1 MARSSQAAQDY
12 RLHERLTEAY
22 MADRIRIRVN
32 FEHLNRAGSPVFD
45 PWENVLPLVALI
57 MASILVMAV
66 NLVVGTIALIGA
78 MFAYAFLVRPWVAQR
93 VRQRTIES
101 MLKNAHNWQVI
112 WSLGG
117 VVVTLTENP
126 RIGVV
131 APAGNWRAFARQFPA
146 GSELGPGLG
155 GRDPEARAQR
165 DGFGEA
171 DATLTPDETADRGT

>member
-12 RLHERLTEAY
+12 RLHERLAEAY
-22 MADRIRIRVN
+22 MADRIRIQVN

-45 PWENVLPLVALI
+45 PWENVLPLIGLI
-57 MASILVMAV
+57 LFCIFLMVFD
-66 NLVVGTIALIGA
+66 LVVGTIGLVVA
-78 MFAYAFLVRPWVAQR
+78 MFVYALFVRPWVAKR

-117 VVVTLTENP
+117 VVVTLVDNP

-131 APAGNWRAFARQFPA
+131 APAGNWRTFARQFPEA
-146 GSELGPGLG
+146 GELGPGLG
-155 GRDPEARAQR
+155 SRN
-165 DGFGEA
+165 
-171 DATLTPDETADRGT
+171 TPPPPGSTGPSTRPPWQQED